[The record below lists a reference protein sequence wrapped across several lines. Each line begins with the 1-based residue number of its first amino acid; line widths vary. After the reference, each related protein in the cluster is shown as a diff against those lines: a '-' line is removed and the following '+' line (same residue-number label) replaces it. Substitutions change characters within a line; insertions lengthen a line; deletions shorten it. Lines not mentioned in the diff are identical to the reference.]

1 MAPVLLIVRV
11 EFMKFEKDQKGQRN
25 FNQSRDLLLGIFLLS
40 I

>member
-11 EFMKFEKDQKGQRN
+11 EFMKFEKDHQRN

>member
-11 EFMKFEKDQKGQRN
+11 EFMKFEKDRQRN
-25 FNQSRDLLLGIFLLS
+25 FNQFRDLLLGIFLLS